1 MPWFLHL
8 ALRQLFPPGKR
19 FPAFAT
25 VSILGVALGVA
36 SLLVVQ
42 TVMNGFGEEHRLRI
56 RESFGDCLVTGAA
69 PIEKPEALAKQLAA
83 RPEVASAAPFAEG
96 PALARNADFSGIAQ
110 VRGIDP
116 ADPGQPARKYVVGG
130 SFDDLD
136 DGRIILGY
144 GLARALR
151 VRVGDRIEIWSPAM
165 AERAEKG
172 KAPLP
177 AEFEVCAVV
186 VTGFTEVDNAAALI
200 PLRRFR
206 EIWNLGP
213 RAHGLT
219 LRLKEPALAAETA
232 GRLAVGHPEL
242 RFRPWQDIK
251 KDFLEAI
258 RFEKTMLF
266 FLMFII
272 TLVASFSIGSTLFSA
287 VIRRSREVGVL
298 ASLGAARWQVVALFG
313 LQGLLIGA
321 LGTLLGFVLT
331 WTILSFREG
340 ILGTINRL
348 FGDGDMVA
356 NVYQFSKVP
365 LHYDASDF
373 IIAATFTLLTT
384 AIAGLVPALW
394 AAGRKP
400 SEAMRDA

>member
-1 MPWFLHL
+1 
-8 ALRQLFPPGKR
+8 
-19 FPAFAT
+19 
-25 VSILGVALGVA
+25 
-36 SLLVVQ
+36 
-42 TVMNGFGEEHRLRI
+42 MNGFGEEHRLRI
-56 RESFGDCLVTGAA
+56 RESFGDCLVVGAA
-69 PIEKPEALAKQLAA
+69 PIDKPEALAKELAA
-83 RPEVASAAPFAEG
+83 RPEVASATPFAEG
-96 PALARNADFSGIAQ
+96 PALARNGDFSGIAQ

-116 ADPGQPARKYVVGG
+116 TDPGQPARKYVYGG

-136 DGRIILGY
+136 DGRIILGA

-151 VRVGDRIEIWSPAM
+151 VRVGDRVEIWSPAM

-177 AEFEVCAVV
+177 AEFEVCAVI

-219 LRLKEPALAAETA
+219 LRLKEPALAAATA
-232 GRLAVGHPEL
+232 GRLATGHPEL
-242 RFRPWQDIK
+242 RFRPWQEIK

-340 ILGTINRL
+340 ILGAINGL
-348 FGDGDMVA
+348 FGGGDMVA

-373 IIAATFTLLTT
+373 VIAAAFTLLTT

>member
-1 MPWFLHL
+1 LPWFLHL

-25 VSILGVALGVA
+25 VSILGVGLGVA
-36 SLLVVQ
+36 SLLIVQ

-56 RESFGDCLVTGAA
+56 RESFGDCQVVGAA
-69 PIEKPEALAKQLAA
+69 PIEQPEALAKQLAA
-83 RPEVASAAPFAEG
+83 RPEVAAASLYAEG
-96 PALARNADFSGIAQ
+96 PALARNGDFSGIAQ

-116 ADPGQPARKYVVGG
+116 TDPGQPARKYVYGG

-136 DGRIILGY
+136 DGRIVLGA

-151 VRVGDRIEIWSPAM
+151 VRVGDRVEIWSPAM

-177 AEFEVCAVV
+177 AEFEVCAVI

-219 LRLKEPALAAETA
+219 LRLKEPALAEATA
-232 GRLAVGHPEL
+232 ARLASARPDL

-251 KDFLEAI
+251 KDFLAAI

-298 ASLGAARWQVVALFG
+298 AALGAARWEVVGLFG

-321 LGTLLGFVLT
+321 LGTLLGFGLT
-331 WTILSFREG
+331 WTILSFRDG
-340 ILGTINRL
+340 ILSAINGL
-348 FGDGDMVA
+348 FGGGDMVA

-373 IIAATFTLLTT
+373 VIAAAFTLLTT